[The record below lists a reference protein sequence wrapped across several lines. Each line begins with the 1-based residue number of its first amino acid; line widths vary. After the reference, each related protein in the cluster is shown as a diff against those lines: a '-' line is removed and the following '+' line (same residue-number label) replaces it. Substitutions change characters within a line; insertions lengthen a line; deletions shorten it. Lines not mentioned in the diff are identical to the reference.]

1 MGLLQAVV
9 GQLRTF
15 TIGRV
20 VTVQNRRM
28 TMKTLSALLL
38 LVLISVCVASHAIGS
53 SGAPPARPSL
63 NKSLNASDGGVSYNL
78 IGAAMLE

>member
-1 MGLLQAVV
+1 
-9 GQLRTF
+9 
-15 TIGRV
+15 
-20 VTVQNRRM
+20 
-28 TMKTLSALLL
+28 MKTLSALLL